1 MSYTV
6 TWEERGCYKRFTGK
20 VSFQE
25 YARSQEEVTGDAR
38 IDEAKYIIN
47 DLLGLDGYTVTPDQ
61 AEYAAAFTR
70 GPSYSNPWL
79 RIAFVTT
86 DTKIILL
93 LMIVQRLSSLEVG
106 AFPTVEE
113 ARAWGLAARS

>member
-1 MSYTV
+1 MTYTV
-6 TWEERGCYKRFTGK
+6 EWEGRGFYKRFTGK

-25 YARSQEEVTGDAR
+25 YARSQEQVTSDPR
-38 IDEAKYIIN
+38 IDEAKYVIN

-106 AFPTVEE
+106 AFPTVAE
-113 ARAWGLAARS
+113 ARTWGLAARG